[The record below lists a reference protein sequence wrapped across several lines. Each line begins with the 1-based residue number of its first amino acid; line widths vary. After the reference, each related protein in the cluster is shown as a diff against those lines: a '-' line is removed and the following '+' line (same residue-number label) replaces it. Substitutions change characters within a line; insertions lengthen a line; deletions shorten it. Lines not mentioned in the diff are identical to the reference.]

1 MKNKNSIYNA
11 LSAILFTLINGVLGV
26 VVTRLVILHYGSDF
40 NGLNSTANQIVNVLL
55 IFEGGFTIASNVAL
69 FKPIADH
76 DYDKVNGFLFLTRNK
91 FRKIATICLFL
102 GALVALLYSILINS
116 NLSKELVFS
125 VIFMTVVSTVFNL
138 YYATTYR
145 VLLQS
150 NQKEY
155 IINIIMSVC
164 VGLGHIFNILVVFFN
179 GSMWLIRFTTMLFS
193 ILSSLLIG
201 IYTKKVYKY
210 IDLKKEFSTSL
221 QISGTRDVMIQK
233 ITGVIYNAV
242 PIVFLSISPSGGTI
256 LASVYAVY
264 NNVLN
269 MIKSLLRG
277 IIDAPRHGIGVLIS
291 EKSKEKVWT
300 VYFQYEY
307 VSMCAIFVTLVT
319 TYVLIMPFIKLYTS
333 GIQDAEYYDIYIAL
347 LMIIIAFF
355 ELIHIP
361 SGHLMNMSGQ
371 FRIGKI
377 FQLIACIC
385 LIICMP
391 IGLLTMGVYGLLLA
405 IILVAIL
412 LAILEIVFVHSYY
425 FKNKLSK
432 FLSLLIPLTFLG
444 IVACYIERLI
454 FNNINGIYQFII
466 NGFIITCINL
476 FLVILISLIFYK
488 SEIRVI
494 FLYIKKFFHKLFYKL

>member
-11 LSAILFTLINGVLGV
+11 LSAIIFTLINGLFGII
-26 VVTRLVILHYGSDF
+26 VTRLVILHYGSDF

-69 FKPIADH
+69 FKPIGENA
-76 DYDKVNGFLFLTRNK
+76 YDKVNGYLFLTRKK
-91 FRKIATICLFL
+91 FREIGIICLVL
-102 GALVALLYSILINS
+102 GAFVSIIYSLLINS
-116 NLSKELVFS
+116 SLPKELVFS
-125 VIFMTVVSTVFNL
+125 VIFMTVISTSFNL
-138 YYATTYR
+138 FYATTYR

-155 IINIIMSVC
+155 IINIIMSFC
-164 VGLGHIFNILVVFFN
+164 VGMGHIFNILVVYID
-179 GSMWLIRFTTMLFS
+179 GSIWLIRFTTMTFS
-193 ILSSLLIG
+193 ILSSLMIG
-201 IYTKKVYKY
+201 FYAKKIYKY
-210 IDLKKEFSTSL
+210 IDIKKDYSTSL
-221 QISGTRDVMIQK
+221 TISGTKDVMIQK

-242 PIVFLSISPSGGTI
+242 PIVFLSISSSGGTV

-277 IIDAPRHGIGVLIS
+277 IIDAPRHGIGAMIS
-291 EKSKEKVWT
+291 EKSKDEVWN

-307 VSMCAIFVTLVT
+307 ISICAIFVTLVT

-361 SGHLMNMSGQ
+361 SGHLMNMAGQ
-371 FRIGKI
+371 FKIGKNI
-377 FQLIACIC
+377 QLIACIC

-391 IGLLTMGVYGLLLA
+391 IGLITSGVYGLLVA
-405 IILVAIL
+405 IVLVAIL

-425 FKNKLSK
+425 FKNKLLN
-432 FLSLLIPLTFLG
+432 FLFLLIPFSLLG
-444 IVACYIERLI
+444 IVACYVERLLFI
-454 FNNINGIYQFII
+454 NINGVIEFVISGCILTLTNLLLVII
-466 NGFIITCINL
+466 ISL
-476 FLVILISLIFYK
+476 FLYR
-488 SEIRVI
+488 SEIKVI
-494 FLYIKKFFHKLFYKL
+494 FAYIKKLIIHN